1 MSLID
6 KVLAR
11 AEGTYHVIKS
21 TFVSVD
27 ERSGVWSNG
36 FVLAEQPFALGA
48 GGFLL
53 TVGDVSTLSLSHTEE
68 VL

>member
-11 AEGTYHVIKS
+11 TEGTYHVVKS

-27 ERSGVWSNG
+27 ERSGVLSNG
-36 FVLAEQPFALGA
+36 FVLTEQPFALGD
-48 GGFLL
+48 GGSLL
-53 TVGDVSTLSLSHTEE
+53 TVGDVSIISLSYTEE

>member
-11 AEGTYHVIKS
+11 AEGTYHVVKS

-27 ERSGVWSNG
+27 ERFGVRSNG

-48 GGFLL
+48 GGSLL
-53 TVGDVSTLSLSHTEE
+53 TVGNVSTISLSYTEE